1 MSSVPPKVALID
13 GFALIFRAY
22 FAFFN
27 RPLLS
32 PEGKNISAIFG
43 FFKTLFSLVN
53 QYKPTH
59 LAVAFESKTK
69 TLREE
74 KFPEY
79 KAHRDKAP
87 DDLLEQIPHI
97 ERILG
102 VLGIPLIMA
111 EGYEADDVMAT
122 LARECRESSIDC
134 MIISGDKDLM
144 QCVGGSVKLLKPEK
158 KGYSLL
164 GPEEVQSEKGVT
176 PGQIIDYLALVGD
189 TADNVPGV
197 AGIGPKTAAKLLSD
211 YGTLEGIYN
220 HLDDITSKSQKT
232 KLEENRENA
241 FLSQDLVVLED
252 RIGLGQSWQD
262 IPWDPQNLQ
271 EAAKEFQDIG
281 SASLVDQ
288 TLSLGTGADEVLEQK
303 EQVRGQ
309 YEAITDL
316 AVLQGLVKKAK
327 EAGAVAFDLETDSL
341 DPMSANMVGFS
352 FTWESARGY
361 YVPLKDG
368 GQTRFSWEEIEP
380 YLQDLLLDESVK
392 IIGQNIKYDW
402 KVLHQ
407 AGLDIPHIHFD
418 TMVAAWMLESNYGN
432 YGMDD
437 LAETYLGYR
446 TISFKETVPKGKT
459 FGDIPL
465 DTAAPYAAE
474 DADITFRLYEHFD
487 DLLTKRGL
495 SELFFDLEMPLL
507 DVLCRM
513 EAQGIR
519 LDTAA
524 LEEYSHKLGEEM
536 AALEKEVWEM
546 CGEEFNL
553 SSTKQLQKILFEDRK
568 LTPIKKTKT
577 GYSTDSS
584 VLEILAKEDPV
595 PEKILRYRLLTKLK
609 STYVDAL
616 PTMVNSRTK
625 KLHTSFFQTGTA
637 TGRLSSK
644 DPNLQNIPIKD
655 EEGRKIREAF
665 VADPGKVFVTADYSQ
680 IELVVLAHLSG
691 DPGLS
696 AAFREGKDIHSQTA
710 ALVFQVFEEMVTP
723 EQRRM
728 AKAINFGI
736 MYGMSAF
743 RLSNELGIPRKQAS
757 EFIEAYFKE
766 FSRIKAFIDETV
778 KSVETEGKVKTM
790 LGHERPIPTINSRN
804 KTEKMAAERIAI
816 NTPIQGSAA
825 DIVKLAML
833 RVYRRLLKD
842 FPGVKILLQVHD
854 ELLLE
859 CPEGQVDGVSAMLK
873 EEMEQAIE
881 LSVPLRVNVESGK
894 NWGQF
899 H

>member
-1 MSSVPPKVALID
+1 MSDVPPKVALID

-53 QYKPTH
+53 QYSPTH
-59 LAVAFESKTK
+59 LAVAFESKSK
-69 TLREE
+69 TLREQR
-74 KFPEY
+74 FPEY

-102 VLGIPLIMA
+102 VLGIPLILA

-134 MIISGDKDLM
+134 MIVSGDKDLM
-144 QCVGGSVKLLKPEK
+144 QCVGGSVKMLKPEK
-158 KGYSLL
+158 KGYSIL
-164 GPEEVQSEKGVT
+164 GPEEVEIEKGVT

-211 YGTLEGIYN
+211 YGTLEGIYT
-220 HLDDITSKSQKT
+220 HLENISSKSQKA
-232 KLEENRENA
+232 KLEENREKA
-241 FLSQDLVVLED
+241 FLSQELVVLED
-252 RIGLGQSWQD
+252 KIDLGQSWQD

-288 TLSLGTGADEVLEQK
+288 TLSLGSGEAEVMEQK
-303 EQVRGQ
+303 EQVRGK
-309 YEAITDL
+309 YEAVTDL
-316 AVLQGLVKKAK
+316 EILSDLVDKAK
-327 EAGAVAFDLETDSL
+327 SAGAVAFDLETDSL
-341 DPMSANMVGFS
+341 DPMSAVMVGFS
-352 FTWESARGY
+352 FTWESGMGY
-361 YVPLKDG
+361 YVPLIDG
-368 GQTRFSWEEIEP
+368 GQTRFNWDEVKP
-380 YLQDLLLDESVK
+380 YLVDLLLDESVK

-407 AGLDIPHIHFD
+407 TGLDIPQIHFD

-446 TISFKETVPKGKT
+446 TISFKDTVPKGQT
-459 FGDIPL
+459 FADIPL
-465 DTAAPYAAE
+465 ETAAPYAAE
-474 DADITFRLYEHFD
+474 DADITFRLYEHFLE
-487 DLLTKRGL
+487 LLNKRGL
-495 SELFFDLEMPLL
+495 AKLFFDLEMPLL

-513 EAQGIR
+513 ESQGIR

-524 LEEYSHKLGEEM
+524 LKEYSVRLGQEM
-536 AALEKEVWEM
+536 TALEQEVWEM

-553 SSTKQLQKILFEDRK
+553 SSTKQLQKVLFEDRK

-584 VLEILAKEDPV
+584 VLEVLAKEDLV
-595 PEKILRYRLLTKLK
+595 PEKILRYRLLAKLK

-616 PTMVNSRTK
+616 PEMVNQKTEK
-625 KLHTSFFQTGTA
+625 IHTSFFQTGTA

-696 AAFREGKDIHSQTA
+696 AAFKEGKDIHRQTA
-710 ALVFQVFEEMVTP
+710 ALVFQIFEEMVSP

-743 RLSNELGIPRKQAS
+743 RLSNELGIPRKQAQ

-766 FSRIKAFIDETV
+766 FSKIKAFIDETV
-778 KSVETEGKVKTM
+778 KTRGN
-790 LGHERPIPTINSRN
+790 GR
-804 KTEKMAAERIAI
+804 
-816 NTPIQGSAA
+816 QGEDYVRARA
-825 DIVKLAML
+825 PNPYD
-833 RVYRRLLKD
+833 
-842 FPGVKILLQVHD
+842 Q
-854 ELLLE
+854 
-859 CPEGQVDGVSAMLK
+859 
-873 EEMEQAIE
+873 
-881 LSVPLRVNVESGK
+881 
-894 NWGQF
+894 
-899 H
+899 

>member
-1 MSSVPPKVALID
+1 M
-13 GFALIFRAY
+13 
-22 FAFFN
+22 
-27 RPLLS
+27 
-32 PEGKNISAIFG
+32 
-43 FFKTLFSLVN
+43 
-53 QYKPTH
+53 
-59 LAVAFESKTK
+59 ES
-69 TLREE
+69 
-74 KFPEY
+74 
-79 KAHRDKAP
+79 
-87 DDLLEQIPHI
+87 
-97 ERILG
+97 
-102 VLGIPLIMA
+102 
-111 EGYEADDVMAT
+111 
-122 LARECRESSIDC
+122 
-134 MIISGDKDLM
+134 
-144 QCVGGSVKLLKPEK
+144 
-158 KGYSLL
+158 
-164 GPEEVQSEKGVT
+164 
-176 PGQIIDYLALVGD
+176 
-189 TADNVPGV
+189 
-197 AGIGPKTAAKLLSD
+197 
-211 YGTLEGIYN
+211 
-220 HLDDITSKSQKT
+220 
-232 KLEENRENA
+232 
-241 FLSQDLVVLED
+241 
-252 RIGLGQSWQD
+252 
-262 IPWDPQNLQ
+262 
-271 EAAKEFQDIG
+271 
-281 SASLVDQ
+281 
-288 TLSLGTGADEVLEQK
+288 
-303 EQVRGQ
+303 
-309 YEAITDL
+309 
-316 AVLQGLVKKAK
+316 
-327 EAGAVAFDLETDSL
+327 
-341 DPMSANMVGFS
+341 
-352 FTWESARGY
+352 
-361 YVPLKDG
+361 
-368 GQTRFSWEEIEP
+368 
-380 YLQDLLLDESVK
+380 
-392 IIGQNIKYDW
+392 
-402 KVLHQ
+402 
-407 AGLDIPHIHFD
+407 
-418 TMVAAWMLESNYGN
+418 
-432 YGMDD
+432 
-437 LAETYLGYR
+437 
-446 TISFKETVPKGKT
+446 
-459 FGDIPL
+459 
-465 DTAAPYAAE
+465 
-474 DADITFRLYEHFD
+474 
-487 DLLTKRGL
+487 
-495 SELFFDLEMPLL
+495 
-507 DVLCRM
+507 
-513 EAQGIR
+513 QGIR